1 MKKMHLVSHVHW
13 DPAWYLP
20 YEQYRITLIPL
31 MKKLLNILEDNKEY
45 KSFMFDGQVDAIDD
59 YLLLFPEDRPRIE
72 RLVKSG
78 KLIVGPWYIQPEEFL
93 LSGETH
99 IRNMLI
105 GMKKANGYGGAHMP
119 VTYLCDMVGHI
130 AQMPQLVKGFNMNYF
145 VGWRGILDG
154 EERDAAGYIWE
165 APDGSQILMKDL
177 TNGYYNFIPGDFESF
192 EAKIDEIYK
201 ILEPYEKG
209 EHILIM
215 QGADH
220 RPPIENTP
228 ELIKQYNEKK
238 GSDLLEQVTLLE
250 HFESINIDD
259 CKPIKGE
266 LRKAWFPH
274 SFMLTGILTARMS
287 IKYKNEYVS
296 RELERWAEPFAS
308 VNSWINGAEYPYN
321 LLSYAWV
328 KQLKCAFH
336 DCIYGAHVD
345 SVTEDIF
352 NDYKKILE
360 ITDWTNG
367 ESLYALTKSIHTV
380 GDGDNIT
387 VFNPT
392 QWERTNYTVDF
403 DYLVIEDKE
412 GYEFAV
418 FTDNGEYLP
427 VQVTALEKGY
437 KGYTGFSAN
446 QWEQCDPTLYNKY
459 TLSVNVPIIPGFGYI
474 NLGIKRI
481 PIIDQ
486 KAEEYIK
493 VRKLTMDKTDIRL
506 SGNVCENSYLKVAFE
521 DNGYISVYDK
531 TTHSYYENIN
541 RIEESGDKGDLYNY
555 SSPYS
560 DKTYYDSGAKTVTY
574 IQDKGPNK
582 VVFVTERKWM
592 LPREVNDINYRSDD
606 LVVNTLKTYVTISSY
621 SKLIEIKTVID
632 NQSKD
637 HRYRLFIPTGI
648 EGREIQSGS
657 QFYINNRKRIIDIP
671 DSYIEQPM
679 NNQPQRLFTD
689 VSDGKRGITIISRG
703 FSEYDARDN
712 GDVYFTMLRCVSH
725 LSKDTNGERSYCNA
739 GPGYATPLA
748 QEIGI
753 HEIEYALY
761 FHQGDYIVGESVKA
775 CDEFYARPR
784 CVQGNKYDGNLP
796 ASGSYITLNGEGIVL
811 SAVKKAENGNDW
823 IIRVYNSLD
832 KSADATISTI
842 NKIVKATKTNLNE
855 DYESDLVIKD
865 NIATFNVGAY
875 EIYTICLTFEEE

>member
-31 MKKLLNILEDNKEY
+31 MKKLFYILENNKEY

-72 RLVKSG
+72 ALVKSG

-105 GMKKANGYGGAHMP
+105 GIKKSKAYGGMHMP

-130 AQMPQLVKGFNMNYF
+130 AQMPQLVKGFGMDYF

-154 EERDAAGYIWE
+154 NERNEAAYMWE
-165 APDGSQILMKDL
+165 APDGSAVLMKDL

-192 EAKIDEIYK
+192 EAKINEMYQT
-201 ILEPYEKG
+201 LEPYEKG

-220 RPPIENTP
+220 RPAIENTP
-228 ELIKQYNEKK
+228 DLIKQYNEKY
-238 GSDLLEQVTLLE
+238 GEDTIEHVTLLD
-250 HFESINIDD
+250 HFKSINPAD
-259 CKPIKGE
+259 CKTIRGE
-266 LRKAWFPH
+266 MRAAWFPH
-274 SFMLTGILTARMS
+274 SFMLTGIITARMS

-296 RELERWAEPFAS
+296 RELERWTEPFAAI
-308 VNSWINGAEYPYN
+308 NSWVTDAEYPKN
-321 LLSYAWV
+321 LLDYAWV

-336 DCIYGAHVD
+336 DCIYGGHVD
-345 SVTEDIF
+345 SVTGDIF
-352 NDYKKILE
+352 NDYKKVLE

-367 ESLYALTKSIHTV
+367 ESLFALTKAIKTV

-392 QWERTNYTVDF
+392 QWERKNYTVDF

-418 FTDNGEYLP
+418 FTEDGQYLP
-427 VQVTALEKGY
+427 VQVNKLEKGV
-437 KGYTGFSAN
+437 KGYTGFSFN
-446 QWEQCDPTLYNKY
+446 QWEQCDPTIYNKY
-459 TLSVNVPIIPGFGYI
+459 SLSVNVPSVPGFGYI

-486 KAEEYIK
+486 DAVEYIK
-493 VRKLTMDKTDIRL
+493 VRKLSAGKTDLSL
-506 SGNVCENSYLKVAFE
+506 SGNACENSYLKVTFE

-531 TTHSYYENIN
+531 TTDTFYKDIN

-555 SSPYS
+555 SKPYS
-560 DKTYYDSGAKTVTY
+560 DRIYYDSGADTVTY
-574 IQDKGPNK
+574 IDAAGDNK
-582 VVFVTERKWM
+582 VTFVTERKWM
-592 LPREVNDINYRSDD
+592 LPEEVVDRSLRSEK
-606 LVVNTLKTYVTISSY
+606 LVLNTIKTYVTIYSY
-621 SKLIEIKTVID
+621 SKTIEIKTIID

-637 HRYRLFIPTGI
+637 HRYRLFVPSGI
-648 EGREIQSGS
+648 AGTDIQSGS
-657 QFYINNRKRIIDIP
+657 QFYVNSRKRTTEIP

-689 VSDGKRGITIISRG
+689 ISDGKKGITVISRG
-703 FSEYDARDN
+703 FSEYDAKEN

-739 GPGYATPLA
+739 GPEYATPLA
-748 QEIGI
+748 QEIGT

-761 FHQGDYIVGESVKA
+761 FHEGDYIKGESVKA
-775 CDEFYARPR
+775 CDEFYAKPR
-784 CVQGNKYDGNLP
+784 CVQGHKYDGSLP
-796 ASGSYITLNGEGIVL
+796 ASGSYISINGDGLVI
-811 SAVKKAENGNDW
+811 SAVKKAEEDGEW

-832 KSADATISTI
+832 KEVKGSVSTI
-842 NKIVKATKTNLNE
+842 KKIAKAFKTNLNE
-855 DYESDLVIKD
+855 KHEFELDITD
-865 NIATFNVGAY
+865 NAAQITVGAY
-875 EIYTICLTFEEE
+875 QIYTIAIKFEEE